1 MVKHVIAVNN
11 SGTMVKHM
19 GTIVGSEKLK
29 PGQPGFMVNIFV
41 EFYRVDY
48 FLFIQHKYDYIY
60 IVPTIYPPDISQLLI
75 IYIYIYIYISIY
87 IYIYIYILFIVFF

>member
-41 EFYRVDY
+41 ECYRVDY

-60 IVPTIYPPDISQLLI
+60 STYYKST
-75 IYIYIYIYISIY
+75 
-87 IYIYIYILFIVFF
+87 

>member
-60 IVPTIYPPDISQLLI
+60 I
-75 IYIYIYIYISIY
+75 
-87 IYIYIYILFIVFF
+87 